1 MILCAA
7 DFLFSWSLRRRHYW
21 NSCRRRYFYYYY
33 AARGGHDTD
42 VADPVR
48 RELHELK
55 MRFTVPRYVNAL
67 LDSAMRSL
75 FYRRFEAEDEEVPA
89 ESLADFAIRQM
100 RREFAAMLKGE
111 FRRDHRKPM
120 LDELFAPGVSAG
132 EVASEL
138 ADRISSGARR
148 LESGIWREWNSISFV
163 QRRRIDAPLEVKLN
177 ELSCY
182 CMPLFALKTGREL
195 WIVENFNRAS
205 GEDELV
211 TLHKF
216 HALNQHRCPPDAVR
230 SFSIDR
236 NTGELAELGKDL
248 NLSAAIRSIRSD
260 ADEMQGAVRP
270 DGTLH
275 ERDFPPACGRCGSC
289 RFRTFCRRDQETPDI
304 AASANFI

>member
-1 MILCAA
+1 
-7 DFLFSWSLRRRHYW
+7 
-21 NSCRRRYFYYYY
+21 
-33 AARGGHDTD
+33 
-42 VADPVR
+42 
-48 RELHELK
+48 

-120 LDELFAPGVSAG
+120 LDELFTPGVSAG

-148 LESGIWREWNSISFV
+148 LESGIWREWNSIPFV

-216 HALNQHRCPPDAVR
+216 HALNQHRCPPGAVR

-236 NTGELAELGKDL
+236 NTGELAELGKNL

>member
-1 MILCAA
+1 MILDAA
-7 DFLFSWSLRRRHYW
+7 DFPFSWSLRRRHCW
-21 NSCRRRYFYYYY
+21 NRCRRNYFYYYY

-42 VADPVR
+42 AADPVR

-75 FYRRFEAEDEEVPA
+75 FYRRFEEEDADVPA
-89 ESLADFAIRQM
+89 ESLTDFAIRQM
-100 RREFAAMLKGE
+100 RREFAGMLKGE

-120 LDELFAPGVSAG
+120 LAELFLPGVSAG
-132 EVASEL
+132 QVAAEL
-138 ADRISSGARR
+138 TDRISAGARR
-148 LESGIWREWNSISFV
+148 LEAGIWREWNSIPFV
-163 QRRRIDAPLEVKLN
+163 RRRRIDAPLEVKLN

-182 CMPLFALKTGREL
+182 CMPLLAVQNGREF
-195 WIVENFNRAS
+195 WIVENFSRSS

-216 HALNQHRCPPDAVR
+216 HAMNRHRCPPDAVR

-236 NTGELAELGKDL
+236 NSGELTELGKEL
-248 NLSAAIRSIRSD
+248 NISAAIRSIRSD
-260 ADEMQGAVRP
+260 ADEMLGAIRP

-275 ERDFPPACGRCGSC
+275 GRDFPPAYDRCGSC
-289 RFRTFCRRDQETPDI
+289 RFRPFCLRNRE
-304 AASANFI
+304 AADFI